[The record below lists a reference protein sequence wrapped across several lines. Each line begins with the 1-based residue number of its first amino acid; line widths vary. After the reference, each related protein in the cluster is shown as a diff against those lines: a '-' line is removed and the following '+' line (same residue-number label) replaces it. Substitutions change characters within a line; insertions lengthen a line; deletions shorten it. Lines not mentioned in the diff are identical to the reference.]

1 MASSSD
7 HPQHRRD
14 PLIPA
19 GERVLFDGSPSLL
32 SIVLE
37 PLGTML
43 SLLAMLALT
52 LWVLPRVTGRAA
64 PTWLPLGITAL
75 FVLRAVWSCVLWACR
90 RYVLTDRRVLA
101 SVGVIRRITVD
112 VPLKNI
118 QHLRVIRSRRE
129 RLSGIGTLAIDTS
142 GSGETELYWF
152 MIDRP
157 DAALNAV
164 RNAMQNEPVQR
175 LHEPEAQARGS
186 HSGNPMLVLGLIGG
200 IGAGKSAVASSLA
213 RRGYEVIDSDKEA
226 KAALDLPHVR
236 AQLVSWWGADIINP
250 EGRVDRAKVASI
262 VFSDATQRRRL
273 EELVHPIVKATR
285 AAMVARARERGCRG
299 VVVDAP
305 LLLEAGVDKECDAV
319 LFVDAPFE
327 QRLERVKSG
336 RGWTEEELRRRES
349 AQTPL
354 EEKRR
359 RADEIIVNDADL
371 TTLDARVDAA
381 LARLER
387 R

>member
-1 MASSSD
+1 MPSSSD
-7 HPQHRRD
+7 QPQHRRD

-118 QHLRVIRSRRE
+118 QHLRVIKSRRE

-142 GSGETELYWF
+142 GSSETELYWF

-164 RNAMQNEPVQR
+164 RNAMQNEP
-175 LHEPEAQARGS
+175 ETKARDS
-186 HSGNPMLVLGLIGG
+186 RPDNHMLVLGLIGG
-200 IGAGKSAVASSLA
+200 IGAGKSVVAASLA

-236 AQLVSWWGADIINP
+236 TQLVSWWGADIINP
-250 EGRVDRAKVASI
+250 EGRVDRATVASI
-262 VFSDATQRRRL
+262 VFSDAVQRRRL

-319 LFVDAPFE
+319 LFVDAPFQ